1 MLKIYLL
8 ALIYSVF
15 IGLTAAQD
23 DRSAKAAGI
32 GARANKKPRSRG
44 AF

>member
-1 MLKIYLL
+1 MLKIYLV

-15 IGLTAAQD
+15 IGLTAAHD
-23 DRSAKAAGI
+23 DESAKAGGI
-32 GARANKKPRSRG
+32 DARANKKPRTSG